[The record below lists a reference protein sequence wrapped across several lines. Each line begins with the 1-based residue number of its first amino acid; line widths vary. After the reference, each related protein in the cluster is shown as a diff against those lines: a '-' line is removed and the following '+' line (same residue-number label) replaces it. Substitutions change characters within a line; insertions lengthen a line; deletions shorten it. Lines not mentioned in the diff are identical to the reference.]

1 MTRTNSTNELLES
14 SKENKRKFGVPMPE
28 TESVTHE
35 TITRGTM
42 LIGQD
47 GIRAVSGGHGG
58 SDRKNE
64 WWRDGEGNMRLG
76 AKAGGHQHCSWRQ
89 LKDLGTLSLRNR
101 NGLSNKGHLMMAE
114 GTGIRRG
121 KE

>member
-1 MTRTNSTNELLES
+1 
-14 SKENKRKFGVPMPE
+14 MPE
-28 TESVTHE
+28 TESATHK

-47 GIRAVSGGHGG
+47 GIQAVSGGHSG

-76 AKAGGHQHCSWRQ
+76 AKAGGRQCRSWRQ
-89 LKDLGTLSLRNR
+89 LKDLGTLSLRNQ
-101 NGLSNKGHLMMAE
+101 NGLSNKGRPTMAE